1 MLILRENV
9 HLLWALLS
17 CIGISFFSALFISE
31 CKITGFILPVCEG
44 RLAFMPERS
53 FPYVRKIQFSA
64 GSIQGDRPDRGQGTD
79 PVWRFQY
86 PYRGDIPH
94 QRRPILLSD
103 GQKMAPKPITW
114 GFPASRTRGASSM
127 PEVIQR
133 WINRC
138 SAVLS
143 WSEDVSYQQPESIC
157 GTGKRISTTSVF
169 RGRKGFTWPDYGTTF
184 KGRSGL

>member
-17 CIGISFFSALFISE
+17 RIGISFFSALFVSE
-31 CKITGFILPVCEG
+31 CKITGFMLSVCEG

-53 FPYVRKIQFSA
+53 FLYVRKIQLSA
-64 GSIQGDRPDRGQGTD
+64 GSIQGDRPDRDRGTD
-79 PVWRFQY
+79 PVWNFQY

-103 GQKMAPKPITW
+103 GQKMAPKPMTW
-114 GFPASRTRGASSM
+114 GVPSLKGSSSM
-127 PEVIQR
+127 PEVRQR

-143 WSEDVSYQQPESIC
+143 WREDVSYQQPDSMS
-157 GTGKRISTTSVF
+157 GTGKRISTTSLEIF
-169 RGRKGFTWPDYGTTF
+169 PIR
-184 KGRSGL
+184 